1 MHVSK
6 YVTPPITL
14 DNILCLGPRLV
25 HCQTYTHKKWNFGFA
40 SLVDNYLSIVCTAA
54 YIISQCHFLVQ
65 ISYVIYLSTR
75 KNQTVFT
82 SLFPNSAQVF
92 LCFLLFLIFAWH
104 SFISTG
110 ISPFPSVYPSQIYL
124 SIIFPHIILIEES
137 FSNSFK
143 FNTLFFFNTSWN
155 CRYRQIQK
163 I

>member
-40 SLVDNYLSIVCTAA
+40 SLVDNYLSIVCTVA

-75 KNQTVFT
+75 KKSNCV
-82 SLFPNSAQVF
+82 
-92 LCFLLFLIFAWH
+92 
-104 SFISTG
+104 
-110 ISPFPSVYPSQIYL
+110 
-124 SIIFPHIILIEES
+124 HIS
-137 FSNSFK
+137 FSQLCTSVFMFFIISNICMTQFYKYRDFSFP
-143 FNTLFFFNTSWN
+143 FCLSLPNLPFHHFPPYYFD
-155 CRYRQIQK
+155 RRVL
-163 I
+163 